1 MRPPEEYTFAMSIAF
16 IILKLVLFYIVLLFF
31 WLDDVA
37 LAIERVRLRVLEG
50 GHDIPEEVIRRRYK
64 NGIIN
69 FFSPFMQVVDFWLF
83 VNNTKDVSTFIAK
96 GYLGKPAIVFDLNT
110 WSIIKAQA
118 NVSNT

>member
-64 NGIIN
+64 NGTIN

-110 WSIIKAQA
+110 WSIIKEQA

>member
-50 GHDIPEEVIRRRYK
+50 GHNIPEEVIRRRYK
-64 NGIIN
+64 NGTIN
-69 FFSPFMQVVDFWLF
+69 FFSSFMQVVDFWLF
-83 VNNTKDVSTFIAK
+83 INNTKDVSTFIAK

-110 WSIIKAQA
+110 WSIIKEQA
-118 NVSNT
+118 NGTNS

>member
-69 FFSPFMQVVDFWLF
+69 FFSSFMQIVDFWLF
-83 VNNTKDVSTFIAK
+83 VNNTQNQSTFIAT
-96 GYLGKPAIVFDLNT
+96 GYTGEPAIIYNT
-110 WSIIKAQA
+110 NIWSIIKQ
-118 NVSNT
+118 